1 MVEGGEPSHE
11 VWRDGEPVELGRIL
25 AARFN
30 HVGRD
35 YYGFRFASGEK
46 VDFYDE
52 TGNSLRK
59 AFLKAPLK
67 YERISSRYTLK
78 RFHPVQKRWKAHLGT
93 DYAAPTGTRV
103 RAVEH
108 GGAHADDAVVV
119 DGAAVQRHGVVT
131 AIEGLP
137 ERGLP
142 QELVIPA
149 VDRCHVLA
157 TDAGRVLA
165 MTDEERGAVSRA
177 SVLRVAK
184 LVRATST
191 ASSPPASSAGC

>member
-1 MVEGGEPSHE
+1 MAAKLE
-11 VWRDGEPVELGRIL
+11 RRNVELGRIL

-93 DYAAPTGTRV
+93 DYAAPTGTPTALPWGPWPPVPRPSP
-103 RAVEH
+103 RA
-108 GGAHADDAVVV
+108 
-119 DGAAVQRHGVVT
+119 RRW
-131 AIEGLP
+131 P
-137 ERGLP
+137 
-142 QELVIPA
+142 
-149 VDRCHVLA
+149 
-157 TDAGRVLA
+157 
-165 MTDEERGAVSRA
+165 
-177 SVLRVAK
+177 
-184 LVRATST
+184 
-191 ASSPPASSAGC
+191 SACSGS